1 MTPRTPYLSRRWVR
15 LACAAAG
22 LYAVF
27 AIASWRGVP
36 WAVRRAL
43 REVPKALP
51 GFDARIADARFDPFR
66 LALTVRGFAL
76 SQEKLGDLASCDE
89 FYASLQPLDLLRLAV
104 GLRDL
109 RLTRPRLIAT
119 IGADGKT
126 ALDYLPKA
134 PPAAEPAAPEKAP
147 FIPRLVVRRF
157 AIVNAAF
164 DFESRLA
171 RAPQKVTLDPLN
183 LELANLSTLPNA
195 QGSYELSGRTDR
207 GESVRWTGKLTVR
220 PARLSGSLAAEALDL
235 SRVTTAAPSSPVT
248 VASGRFDASTDYE
261 LSFIDGVLAGTLSG
275 AKASVRD
282 MLWNLRSS
290 TGAPRGPFTLA
301 AGPARAELRVP
312 LPLPPGAK
320 ATLMADSPFA
330 GGEVGLEAF
339 AAMNPTAVTA
349 KLRVASVPLAPFS
362 PLAPPPTEVVI
373 DTGAVSLEAR
383 VSLSSGGADVTAE
396 ASFSLDDFSLS
407 DRASRRTLV
416 KLKRFSLDGVRAS
429 TKARAASIDKARLDK
444 PFLRLF
450 RGKDGRTN
458 IEDALGVSF
467 SSAPAETASDAHPA
481 APSAPAPA
489 SREKPW
495 LAKLKRFDLNDGR
508 AIVQDEGVAPP
519 FALSVQG
526 VSASLADLS
535 TDGRSTATF
544 ASRGLV
550 EKAPFLVSGR
560 ARASSSSAWV
570 DMTLKCDGIQLPVF
584 SPYSIQVIGY
594 KLDQGALNLDLT
606 ESLAGRLI
614 DTRNKVVVDQLTLGE
629 KVPSPTALNVPV
641 KLGLA
646 ILKDRNGVI
655 DLDVPISGSLDDPKF
670 RLLPVVLKTLLNVI
684 VKAATSPFDALGA
697 MMGGGADLGRVD
709 FAAGESALA
718 PAAVANLDKVVKALA
733 DRPALK
739 IGVRG
744 AASRLDSLAF
754 GDAALRRQFRGSDPG
769 APELTPSEEKK
780 VLAMHEKAFGSA
792 AASVAEARARLDE
805 RMIPGGAD
813 LRGLALARAAAI
825 QDYLTV
831 AGVAADRFFSLEPSA
846 DAPATELQLDAR

>member
-1 MTPRTPYLSRRWVR
+1 MTRRRAAWLLGA
-15 LACAAAG
+15 LAGVYVLCAAAAW
-22 LYAVF
+22 LA
-27 AIASWRGVP
+27 AP
-36 WAVRRAL
+36 WAVRRVL

-51 GFDARIADARFDPFR
+51 GFEARIADARFDPFR

-76 SQEKLGDLASCDE
+76 SQEKLGDLAACDE
-89 FYASLQPLDLLRLAV
+89 FYASFQPLDLLRLAV

-157 AIVNAAF
+157 AIVDAAF

-171 RAPQKVTLDPLN
+171 KAPQKVTLDPIN

-207 GESVRWTGKLTVR
+207 GESLRWTGKLTVR
-220 PARLSGSLAAEALDL
+220 PARLSGSLAAEAVDL
-235 SRVTTAAPSSPVT
+235 SRVTTALPAAPVT

-282 MLWNLRSS
+282 LLWNLRTS
-290 TGAPRGPFTLA
+290 TEAPRGPFTLT
-301 AGPARAELRVP
+301 AGPARAELRSP
-312 LPLPPGAK
+312 LPLSAGSK
-320 ATLMADSPFA
+320 ATVMAESSLA
-330 GGEVGLEAF
+330 GGWVALEAF
-339 AAMNPTAVTA
+339 ATLDPAAVTA
-349 KLRVASVPLAPFS
+349 KLRVAGLSLAPFS
-362 PLAPPPTEVVI
+362 PLAPPPTAVVI
-373 DTGAVSLEAR
+373 DSGTVSLEAR
-383 VSLSSGGADVTAE
+383 VSLSSGGADVSAE

-407 DRASRRTLV
+407 DRASRRPFM
-416 KLKRFSLDGVRAS
+416 KLKRFALERARAS
-429 TKARAASIDKARLDK
+429 TKARTASIEQVRLEK

-450 RGKDGRTN
+450 RGANGRTN
-458 IEDALGVSF
+458 IEDALRLSF
-467 SSAPAETASDAHPA
+467 SSAPAETAPA
-481 APSAPAPA
+481 AEAAPVAPAPA
-489 SREKPW
+489 SRGKPW
-495 LAKLKRFDLNDGR
+495 LARMRRFDVNDGR
-508 AIVQDEGVAPP
+508 VIVQDEGVTPA
-519 FALSVQG
+519 FALAVQG
-526 VSASLADLS
+526 VSASLAGLS

-544 ASRGLV
+544 ASRGFV
-550 EKAPFLVSGR
+550 EKAPFLVTGGV
-560 ARASSSSAWV
+560 RASSASVWA

-594 KLDQGALNLDLT
+594 KLDQGTLNLDLT
-606 ESLAGRLI
+606 EGLAGRLI

-697 MMGGGADLGRVD
+697 MMGGGADLGRVE

-744 AASRLDSLAF
+744 AASRLDALAF
-754 GDAALRRQFRGSDPG
+754 GDLALRRQLRGSEPG
-769 APELTPSEEKK
+769 DAALTPAEEKK
-780 VLAMHEKAFGSA
+780 VLALHEKAFGSV
-792 AASVAEARARLDE
+792 AASVADARAKLDE
-805 RMIPGGAD
+805 RLIPGGAD
-813 LRGLALARAAAI
+813 LRGLALARASAI
-825 QDYLTV
+825 QEYLTA